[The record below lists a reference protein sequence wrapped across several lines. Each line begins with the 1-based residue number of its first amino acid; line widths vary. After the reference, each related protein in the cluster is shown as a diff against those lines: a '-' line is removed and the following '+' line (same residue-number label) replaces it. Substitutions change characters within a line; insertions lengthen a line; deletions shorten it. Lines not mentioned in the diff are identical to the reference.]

1 MALWPMGNAQ
11 GSFIFFSLDAGRI
24 INRIHAT
31 RMPMPHEVIDR
42 VTQLA
47 RPQKA
52 NPGLVFLDRKKHPQN
67 EGVEADDD
75 DDMTKHTNR

>member
-1 MALWPMGNAQ
+1 
-11 GSFIFFSLDAGRI
+11 
-24 INRIHAT
+24 
-31 RMPMPHEVIDR
+31 MPMPHEVIDR